1 MKQKRK
7 GNAVTILKRS
17 AKEYCESTTLHGFA
31 YWVQASNSIERV
43 VWISFTIGS
52 LVCAG
57 IIISSAVR
65 DWEENPGVTSIASF
79 NKVFIN
85 VFSTFIDGV
94 LIQFTAINGNRFP
107 VSDIL

>member
-7 GNAVTILKRS
+7 GNALTVLKRS

-43 VWISFTIGS
+43 VWISFTIAS

-79 NKVFIN
+79 NKVFIA
-85 VFSTFIDGV
+85 V
-94 LIQFTAINGNRFP
+94 
-107 VSDIL
+107 VSFKLR